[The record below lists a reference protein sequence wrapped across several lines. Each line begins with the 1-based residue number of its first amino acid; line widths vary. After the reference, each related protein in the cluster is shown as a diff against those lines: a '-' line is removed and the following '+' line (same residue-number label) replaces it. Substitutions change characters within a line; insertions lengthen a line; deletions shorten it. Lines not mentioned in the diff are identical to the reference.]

1 MQATTPPRSPDDT
14 RHPQEPTIGARRARY
29 SRAPAAGGLTL
40 RTNACGL
47 FPPRRSHHPPQLAVG
62 GPHAV
67 VPKSSRRPRP
77 RWPVLT
83 RRRMAGFEVSI
94 EELASSVASFGGAL

>member
-14 RHPQEPTIGARRARY
+14 RYPQEPTIGARRARY

-40 RTNACGL
+40 RTNAFGL
-47 FPPRRSHHPPQLAVG
+47 FPPRRPHHPPPLAVG

-67 VPKSSRRPRP
+67 VPNSSRRPDPVVRSLP
-77 RWPVLT
+77 VDVWPVLEC
-83 RRRMAGFEVSI
+83 RSKHD
-94 EELASSVASFGGAL
+94 S